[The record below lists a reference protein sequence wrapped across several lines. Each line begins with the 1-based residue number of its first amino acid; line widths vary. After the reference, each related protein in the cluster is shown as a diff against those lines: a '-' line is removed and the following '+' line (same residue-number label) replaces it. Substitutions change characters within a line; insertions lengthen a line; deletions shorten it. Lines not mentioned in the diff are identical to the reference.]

1 MREDQTTSVWQRILD
16 DICSVGYPDRTGS
29 EPVQRPTVRVKC
41 GRPPGNTSRDEESR
55 TWDAGGIADIER
67 RSRGTIAMDWADAT
81 LGHYGEQLWSLGVA
95 RRKAICALSGEP
107 IKRGDSIYRPRHMGG
122 KAPSNATA
130 MILAS
135 FLDARY
141 FSSNRSKDYMEA
153 SR

>member
-1 MREDQTTSVWQRILD
+1 
-16 DICSVGYPDRTGS
+16 
-29 EPVQRPTVRVKC
+29 
-41 GRPPGNTSRDEESR
+41 
-55 TWDAGGIADIER
+55 
-67 RSRGTIAMDWADAT
+67 MDWADAT